1 MAKLVSIHEISFSAN
16 ENIPPQHVF
25 EATAEEKEFLV
36 QRGAVRAFNSEN
48 DSGLKVFQRV
58 GAKAS
63 TSTAQTG
70 ETTLPDVSKANKEKL
85 LEIAAAE
92 QVEGLTGEETV
103 AQLREAILASRKAK
117 EDSLV

>member
-1 MAKLVSIHEISFSAN
+1 MPKLISLHTISFGGDDK
-16 ENIPPQHVF
+16 IPPQHVF
-25 EATAEEKEFLV
+25 EATAEEQEFL
-36 QRGAVRAFNSEN
+36 QSRQAVRKFNAEQ
-48 DSGLKVFQRV
+48 DKQLPVHQRP

-70 ETTLPDVSKANKEKL
+70 ESTLPDVSKANKDKL
-85 LEIAAAE
+85 LEIAATE

>member
-1 MAKLVSIHEISFSAN
+1 MTKLVAIHAISFSAD

-25 EATAEEKEFLV
+25 EATADEQDFL
-36 QRGAVRAFNSEN
+36 QSRNAVRKYNGEQ
-48 DSGLKVFQRV
+48 DSGLKVFERV
-58 GAKAS
+58 GAKAL
-63 TSTAQTG
+63 AQDG
-70 ETTLPDVSKANKEKL
+70 GNGLPDVSKANKDKL